1 MVTQIKTIVCTYGHK
16 TDNQDQIQPV
26 QRQLERCY
34 QNKEGWD
41 RLCNG
46 NSDSKVFSSF
56 AKAIDYLQGRKC
68 DVLVTGSIHLIGA
81 AMSVLDPTLGGS
93 L

>member
-1 MVTQIKTIVCTYGHK
+1 M
-16 TDNQDQIQPV
+16 
-26 QRQLERCY
+26 QRCQ
-34 QNKEGWD
+34 QNKECWD

-56 AKAIDYLQGRKC
+56 AKAMDHLQGRKC

-81 AMSVLDPTLGGS
+81 AMSVLDPTLGG
-93 L
+93 LL